1 MRTRLFTAAPIRP
14 ERNVKARAIL
24 DTPERQNAALAL
36 QDIIIN
42 SPVPRHA
49 VMEISSRNVVEGTAR
64 APHRAMY
71 KAMSLTDDDIAKP
84 FVGVC
89 HTGNEATPCNIHLP
103 RLAIKAKQG
112 VADAGATPREF
123 STIAVS
129 DGIAMG
135 HEGMKSSLVSREV
148 IADSIELMV
157 RAHQYDALVG
167 IAGCDKSLPGT
178 MMAMARLNI
187 PSVFVYGGTIM
198 PGVLADGREL
208 TIVDVYE
215 AVGAYDSGNISLEQL
230 KDIEDTACPNAGSC
244 GGMFTAN
251 TMASISEAIGL
262 ALPGSASP
270 PAEDARRE
278 EMAYQTGAACA
289 RLLLESGTRPRDI
302 LTFEAFENAI
312 AMLNAVGGSTNG
324 ILHLLALSRE
334 VGVNLTYD
342 DFERVRKRTPHITD
356 MKPGGNYVMNS
367 LDRIGGIPRVMAKL
381 LDAGLLNGDCI
392 TVTGRTISENLGS
405 ENTRVWLSQAPGATS
420 TGVASPAAAASPPTS
435 PATPPTAT
443 ASTTFAASQ
452 DHPAKKG
459 ADVPPDHAP
468 GILRGVENPI
478 HRTGTALILKGTLA
492 PDGAVIK
499 TAGVEMS
506 SFEGRA
512 RVFDREEEAFEAVS
526 QGKIVPGDVVVIR
539 YEGPKGGPGM
549 REMLATTAALVGQG
563 LGRQVAM
570 VTDGRFSGGTRGF
583 MVGHVAPEAYVG
595 GPIALVEDGDA
606 IRIDTDS
613 NSIDIV
619 VPDREMDA
627 RRARWQRPPP
637 NYEDGALAKF
647 ASLVGSA
654 SEGAVTRPVLP

>member
-1 MRTRLFTAAPIRP
+1 
-14 ERNVKARAIL
+14 
-24 DTPERQNAALAL
+24 
-36 QDIIIN
+36 
-42 SPVPRHA
+42 
-49 VMEISSRNVVEGTAR
+49 MEISSRNVVSGTAR

-71 KAMSLTDDDIAKP
+71 KAMSLSDDDIQKP

-103 RLAIKAKQG
+103 QLALKAKKG
-112 VADAGATPREF
+112 VSDAGATPREF

-148 IADSIELMV
+148 IADSIELMM

-178 MMAMARLNI
+178 MMAMARLNL

-198 PGVLADGREL
+198 PGMLDGDEL

-215 AVGAYDSGNISLEQL
+215 AVGSYDAGNISLEQL
-230 KDIEDTACPNAGSC
+230 KRIEDTACPSAGSC

-278 EMAYQTGAACA
+278 QMVYDTGVACVK
-289 RLLLESGTRPRDI
+289 LLESNIRPRDI
-302 LTFEAFENAI
+302 LSFEAFENAI
-312 AMLNAVGGSTNG
+312 AMLNSVGGSTNG

-342 DFERVRKRTPHITD
+342 DFERVRKKTPHITD

-367 LDRIGGIPRVMAKL
+367 LDKIGGIPIVMKRL
-381 LDAGLLNGDCI
+381 LDAGLLHGDCI
-392 TVTGRTISENLGS
+392 TVTGKTISENLRS
-405 ENTRVWLSQAPGATS
+405 ENLKSIINNAQKTLN
-420 TGVASPAAAASPPTS
+420 PPPNTDLKNND
-435 PATPPTAT
+435 
-443 ASTTFAASQ
+443 Q
-452 DHPAKKG
+452 INQLQY
-459 ADVPPDHAP
+459 AP
-468 GILRGVENPI
+468 GILRTVENPI
-478 HRTGTALILKGTLA
+478 HNTGTAVILKGSLA

-499 TAGVEMS
+499 TAGVQMRK
-506 SFEGRA
+506 FEGTA
-512 RVFDREEEAFEAVS
+512 RVFDREDDAFYMVS
-526 QGKIVPGDVVVIR
+526 KGEIVSGDVVVIR

-563 LGRQVAM
+563 LGKDVAM

-595 GPIALVEDGDA
+595 GPLALLEDGDKIIIDIDA
-606 IRIDTDS
+606 SRID
-613 NSIDIV
+613 V
-619 VPDREMDA
+619 VGVSDEQMTA
-627 RRARWQRPPP
+627 RRAKWVRPKP
-637 NYEDGALAKF
+637 NYTVGALAKF

-654 SEGAVTRPVLP
+654 AQGATTTPRD